1 MRFLILLVVIY
12 VSFFVPAAY
21 AEDSIDIPTRSG
33 VTMEILYQR
42 AKDPPAHLILFEGGP
57 GVFKDLEFPG
67 FLFGTRNDF
76 RDKGFSVA
84 AVNPPSDTNEDMRRG
99 FRSSAEHVQDI
110 EILIQWLKKQKDVP
124 VWLLGVSL
132 GTQSVAWLGSTVKEK
147 LGGLILISSKT
158 RGKGISILDMDLY
171 NIKVPVLIVHHKD
184 DNCPGT
190 PLSATNSILAKL
202 ENSPNAKMKLFDGG
216 QIDGDAPCFTGTP
229 HTFHGIQ
236 NKVADAISEFIKA
249 NIK

>member
-1 MRFLILLVVIY
+1 MRFLILHVMIFI
-12 VSFFVPAAY
+12 SFVVPAAY
-21 AEDSIDIPTRSG
+21 AEDSIDISTRPG
-33 VTMEILYQR
+33 VTMEILYQK

-67 FLFGTRNDF
+67 FLFGTRSDF
-76 RDKGFSVA
+76 RAKGFSVA

-110 EILIQWLKKQKDVP
+110 EILIRWLKKQKDVP

-132 GTQSVAWLGSTVKEK
+132 GTQSVAWLGSNVKEK
-147 LGGLILISSKT
+147 LGGVILISSKT
-158 RGKGISILDMDLY
+158 SGKGTSIIDMDLY

-190 PLSATNSILAKL
+190 PLSATKSILARL
-202 ENSPNAKMKLFDGG
+202 ENSPNAKIKLFDGG
-216 QIDGDAPCFTGTP
+216 HIEGDYPCFTGTP

-236 NKVADAISEFIKA
+236 NKVADAISKFINA